1 MPASSICL
9 EGACH
14 ESHHSRHNS
23 FNNSQLPDSGLSV
36 LPPRRG
42 ACGLGTR
49 SDGSHTAP
57 SPIFL
62 MPIEILQ
69 EIFILCLPKPPS
81 FRSQL
86 SSRLLGKPSSAPLL
100 LCQICELWRQ
110 CAISL
115 PDLWASLDVYVF
127 MGKPQPSL
135 GLTALWLAR
144 SGTLPLSLG
153 LYQQDESSDNC
164 VSAGELLD
172 IYTRYIH
179 RWSNIQFNLSGT
191 RYNRHLTSQQLSAP
205 MLKHFG
211 MQISYRVRE
220 DEENELFRIFDDVPR
235 LSNLFV
241 SKIPN
246 LSMSGVSTIPIPWS
260 QLVSLKLDHVPSVG
274 TALHILQKSQNLT
287 DCAIKVDSIFGPLPR
302 DPVYHHHLTSL
313 TLNIGHE
320 QASTFLEYV
329 ALPRL
334 VRLAIYVKGPLD
346 LCRWPQPK
354 FMDFLER
361 SECRLVHFEIYDTGM
376 RSDEFAECVSNPR
389 LQSLERILVDD
400 RRDWRWDPYV
410 TDLALDLLTCSTFL
424 DKSSSTSAMES
435 PFAVDTESEII
446 AKKPMPC
453 ILPKLESLTFRGT
466 CLRSADGVVAD
477 MIESRW
483 RSHCNG
489 VRRIKRVE
497 LDLLSSHVEDCR
509 RLKEFCNEGLELDL
523 LER

>member
-1 MPASSICL
+1 MSASPICL

-14 ESHHSRHNS
+14 ESHHSRHIS
-23 FNNSQLPDSGLSV
+23 FNDSQLPDSGPSV

-49 SDGSHTAP
+49 SNGSHTAP

-62 MPIEILQ
+62 IPIEILQ

-81 FRSQL
+81 SRSQL
-86 SSRLLGKPSSAPLL
+86 SSRLLGKSSSAPLL
-100 LCQICELWRQ
+100 LCQICDLWRQ
-110 CAISL
+110 CAICL
-115 PDLWASLDVYVF
+115 PDLWASLDVYVS
-127 MGKPQPSL
+127 MGKPRPSL

-144 SGTLPLSLG
+144 SGALPLSLG
-153 LYQQDESSDNC
+153 LYQRDEMTDNC
-164 VSAGELLD
+164 ISADEVLD

-179 RWSNIQFNLSGT
+179 RWSNIQFDMSGT
-191 RYNRHLTSQQLSAP
+191 RYNRPLTSQQRSAP
-205 MLKHFG
+205 MLKRFG
-211 MQISYRVRE
+211 MRITYQIY
-220 DEENELFRIFDDVPR
+220 ENDLFGIFDDVPR
-235 LSNLFV
+235 LSNLSV

-246 LSMSGVSTIPIPWS
+246 LSMSGVSTVPIPWS

-302 DPVYHHHLTSL
+302 DPIYHHHLNSL

-329 ALPRL
+329 ALPGL
-334 VRLAIYVKGPLD
+334 ARLAIYVKGPLD

-376 RSDEFAECVSNPR
+376 RSENFAECVSDPR

-424 DKSSSTSAMES
+424 DKSSLTSAMES
-435 PFAVDTESEII
+435 PFAVDTESEVI

-453 ILPKLESLTFRGT
+453 VLPKLESLIFRGN
-466 CLRSADGVVAD
+466 CLGSADGAVAD

-483 RSHCNG
+483 RFHCNG

-509 RLKEFCNEGLELDL
+509 RLKEFCNEGLELSL

>member
-1 MPASSICL
+1 MPASPICL
-9 EGACH
+9 EGAYH
-14 ESHHSRHNS
+14 ESHYSRHIS
-23 FNNSQLPDSGLSV
+23 FNDSQLPDSGLSV

-81 FRSQL
+81 SRSQL

-110 CAISL
+110 CAICL

-135 GLTALWLAR
+135 GLTALWLTR
-144 SGTLPLSLG
+144 SGALPLSLG
-153 LYQQDESSDNC
+153 LYQQHEIDND
-164 VSAGELLD
+164 VSVNEVLD

-179 RWSNIQFNLSGT
+179 RWSNIQFDLSGT
-191 RYNRHLTSQQLSAP
+191 RYNRPLTSQQRSAP

-211 MQISYRVRE
+211 MQISYRGYE
-220 DEENELFRIFDDVPR
+220 DEEGLFGIFDDVPQ

-241 SKIPN
+241 SHIPN
-246 LSMSGVSTIPIPWS
+246 LSMSGVSSVPIPWS
-260 QLVSLKLDHVPSVG
+260 QLVSLKFNYVPSVG
-274 TALHILQKSQNLT
+274 IALHILQKSQNLT
-287 DCAIKVDSIFGPLPR
+287 DCAIKVDSISGPLPR

-320 QASTFLEYV
+320 QAFTFFEYV
-329 ALPRL
+329 ALPGL
-334 VRLAIYVKGPLD
+334 ARLAIYVKGPLD

-376 RSDEFAECVSNPR
+376 RSDEFAECVSDPR

-424 DKSSSTSAMES
+424 DKPSSTSAIES
-435 PFAVDTESEII
+435 PFTVDTESEII

-453 ILPKLESLTFRGT
+453 VLPKLESLTFRGN
-466 CLRSADGVVAD
+466 CLGSADGAVAN

-483 RSHCNG
+483 RFHCDG
-489 VRRIKRVE
+489 VERIKRVE

-509 RLKEFCNEGLELDL
+509 RLKEFCNEGLELGL
-523 LER
+523 LET